1 MQLAFTL
8 WPESSDAQALTNLRR
23 ELHLLRRALPDP
35 DRFIVLERRTV
46 QWRPDDPFRF
56 DVADFEAAVERGRA
70 GDPVAFE
77 EALGLYDGPLLPTCY
92 DDWIQADRERLQGLQ
107 LEASER
113 LVADLEQRREYR
125 RAMQLLRRLIQ
136 LDPIQESSYRALM
149 RIAAAAGDRSAG
161 LQAYHAAVTNLRRE
175 LGVEPDAETRA
186 AYERLLALDPAPT
199 GERPAAPTLPALTG
213 APRTASAT
221 QPLIGRRN
229 KWGSLIDAWK
239 GVADGPSKLV
249 EIRGEA
255 GIGKTRLFEE
265 LVRWCRAQGSTAA
278 YTKSYAAEGALAYA
292 PIADWLRNET
302 VRGAIDRL
310 EPVWQ
315 SELARVLPELLVEL
329 PPIIVR
335 DDGAR
340 APRLTAS

>member
-1 MQLAFTL
+1 MSEGLAVELLGHFELSVGGRRIEGIRTPRLESLVAYLLMHCDRPVARDQLAFTL

-70 GDPVAFE
+70 GDPAAFE

-113 LVADLEQRREYR
+113 LVADLEERREYR

-149 RIAAAAGDRSAG
+149 RVP
-161 LQAYHAAVTNLRRE
+161 L
-175 LGVEPDAETRA
+175 P
-186 AYERLLALDPAPT
+186 
-199 GERPAAPTLPALTG
+199 RPAIG
-213 APRTASAT
+213 RQGCRRTT
-221 QPLIGRRN
+221 QP
-229 KWGSLIDAWK
+229 
-239 GVADGPSKLV
+239 
-249 EIRGEA
+249 
-255 GIGKTRLFEE
+255 
-265 LVRWCRAQGSTAA
+265 
-278 YTKSYAAEGALAYA
+278 
-292 PIADWLRNET
+292 
-302 VRGAIDRL
+302 
-310 EPVWQ
+310 
-315 SELARVLPELLVEL
+315 
-329 PPIIVR
+329 
-335 DDGAR
+335 
-340 APRLTAS
+340 